1 MNSRSDSPSH
11 DATDRVDADESTM
24 LNTALAMELALSA
37 AGAANTAAVGP
48 GARERLLERVHRS
61 AMALQG
67 FITVRHGATPWT
79 DWHEGAR
86 SRRLHEYG
94 PLRSLMVELQ
104 PGAALPHAGNAAAQE
119 ILVLRGTLTGST
131 LLDPQSFLLR
141 NCGGRDVWV
150 APQGALLFLRELHG
164 SREALPAAEARWW
177 PVAGAEAIIV
187 PASEVGWL
195 PFSPG
200 VQVKPLVGNDEAI
213 SMLAHFQ
220 PGARVAG
227 HGHVLPEECVMV
239 QGDLYLGD
247 LLLREGEYQLAPTG
261 SRHDSVMSD
270 HGSVLYFH
278 GAIDAAL
285 RGEA

>member
-1 MNSRSDSPSH
+1 MNSPSDSFLH
-11 DATDRVDADESTM
+11 DAADRVDADESTM

-37 AGAANTAAVGP
+37 AGAANAAAVGT
-48 GARERLLERVHRS
+48 GARALLLERVHRS
-61 AMALQG
+61 AIALQG

-79 DWHEGAR
+79 DWDEGAR
-86 SRRLHEYG
+86 RRLLYEYG

-104 PGAALPHAGNAAAQE
+104 PGAALPHTGNAAAQE

-131 LLDPQSFLLR
+131 LLGPQSFLLR

-150 APQGALLFLRELHG
+150 APQGALLYLRELHG
-164 SREALPAAEARWW
+164 PREALPAAEARWW
-177 PVAGAEAIIV
+177 PVAGAGVIIV
-187 PASEVGWL
+187 PASEDGWL
-195 PFSPG
+195 PFSTG